1 MWLDRGRMLDGSRG
15 SSTLKKPSV
24 FVFLIRRIPIQANVY
39 WPWTDKKCEKTP
51 WLLVMD
57 GWTDKIHLCA
67 PPQFARANSDQVA
80 AEVTGLQ
87 MSKPKHL
94 LSMFD
99 WPS

>member
-1 MWLDRGRMLDGSRG
+1 MLDGSRG

-39 WPWTDKKCEKTP
+39 WPWTDKKCEKP
-51 WLLVMD
+51 RGYWP
-57 GWTDKIHLCA
+57 WTDGRIKYTSV
-67 PPQFARANSDQVA
+67 PPPICRANSDQVA